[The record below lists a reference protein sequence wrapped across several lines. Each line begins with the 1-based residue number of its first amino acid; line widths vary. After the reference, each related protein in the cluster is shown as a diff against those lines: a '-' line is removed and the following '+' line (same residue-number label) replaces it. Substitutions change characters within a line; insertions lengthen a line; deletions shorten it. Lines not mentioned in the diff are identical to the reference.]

1 MNFKKLLNSVNNL
14 LSSKKFQKVET
25 ESTPTT
31 GWLDDGYSWIPNWKV
46 ILGND
51 YEPWLELASKPKT
64 GPRVLITTITGG
76 NSALTPL
83 ETAFGVALTLRGADV
98 HYLICD
104 KAIPACQN
112 SYGSDLDAQKLFVE
126 NGPSICDW
134 CYKCGDKSLQQLGLP
149 LHKLSD
155 FISNEERITLKER
168 AQTSKIDD
176 ILNSSEFGI
185 ELGETIRAAALRYF
199 ARGDFEGEELC
210 LPVLQRYYEAALIS
224 SKSFSNLM
232 EQYNFQHIVS
242 NQGLYVP
249 QGNIVAIAKKLNADV
264 VTWDLAYRSGSIHMS
279 HDKTH
284 IHSFLNEPISDWES
298 MSWNK
303 ENENDI
309 HEYLQGR
316 WTGKFDWLKIVTQ
329 GADQDP
335 DDISSQIGLDP
346 NKKTIGLLT
355 NVIWDEQLCY
365 ASNAFENQIAWLIQ
379 TVEYFRKR
387 EDLQLVV
394 RVHPAEL
401 NSWMKSR
408 QLAIDEI
415 ENAFSPVPK
424 NVFLIPPDSTI
435 NTYKA
440 MMLCDSV
447 LIYGTTTGL
456 ELSCMKIP
464 VIVAGEAWIRGK
476 GISFDV
482 SSPSEYT
489 QMLDQLPL
497 NKKLS
502 EDRYSRAIKYA
513 YHYYFRKMIP
523 LGIVEPSGFENA
535 PYKIKDG
542 GLSNFERGADTGLDL
557 ICDGILK
564 KEPFIFKR
572 ELLELSSL
580 KS

>member
-1 MNFKKLLNSVNNL
+1 MNFKKLLSAVNKVL
-14 LSSKKFQKVET
+14 QKSPPIEEKSET
-25 ESTPTT
+25 ST
-31 GWLDDGYSWIPNWKV
+31 GWLDDGYSWIPDWKL

-51 YEPWLELASKPKT
+51 YKIWQDLAAKPKT
-64 GPRVLITTITGG
+64 GPRILITTITGG

-83 ETAFGVALTLRGADV
+83 ETAFGIALTLRGADV

-112 SYGSDLDAQKLFVE
+112 SYGSDINAQKLFVE
-126 NGPSICDW
+126 NGPAICDW
-134 CYKCGDKSLQQLGLP
+134 CYSCGDRSLKQLGLP
-149 LHKLSD
+149 VHKLSD
-155 FISNEERITLKER
+155 YITSEERNFYKEK
-168 AQTSKIDD
+168 SKSSSLDD

-210 LPVLQRYYEAALIS
+210 LPVIQRYYEAALIS
-224 SKSFSNLM
+224 SNSFSKLM
-232 EQYNFQHIVS
+232 EKFNFQHILS

-249 QGNIVAIAKKLNADV
+249 QGNIVAIAKNLKSSV

-279 HDKTH
+279 HEKTH
-284 IHSFLNEPISDWES
+284 IHSFLNEPVTDWES
-298 MSWNK
+298 MSWSK
-303 ENENDI
+303 DNERDI
-309 HEYLQGR
+309 HQYLQGR

-335 DDISSQIGLDP
+335 DDISSQIGLDR

-365 ASNAFENQIAWLIQ
+365 ASNAFENQIEWLIQ
-379 TVEYFRKR
+379 TVEYFKTR
-387 EDLQLVV
+387 EDLQLIV

-401 NSWMKSR
+401 TSWMKSR

-415 ENAFSPVPK
+415 KKAFSPVPK
-424 NVFLIPPDSTI
+424 NVFLIPPDSLI

-464 VIVAGEAWIRGK
+464 VVVAGEAWIRGK
-476 GISFDV
+476 GISYDV
-482 SSPSEYT
+482 SSPSEYE
-489 QMLDQLPL
+489 QMLDKLPL
-497 NKKLS
+497 NHKLP
-502 EDRYSRAIKYA
+502 EERYNRAIKYA

-523 LGIVEPSGFENA
+523 LEIVEPSGFENA
-535 PYKIKDG
+535 PYKIKEG
-542 GLSNFERGADTGLDL
+542 GLSIFEPGADPGLDL

-564 KEPFIFKR
+564 REDFIFRR
-572 ELLELSSL
+572 ELLELTPA
-580 KS
+580 K